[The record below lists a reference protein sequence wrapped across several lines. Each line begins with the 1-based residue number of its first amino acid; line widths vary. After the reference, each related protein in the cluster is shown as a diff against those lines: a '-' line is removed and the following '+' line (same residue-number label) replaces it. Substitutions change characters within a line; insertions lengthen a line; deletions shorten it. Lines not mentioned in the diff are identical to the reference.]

1 MGFDEEVDQLK
12 RELQTP
18 KLDAAG
24 RKQATVN
31 LTQKL
36 TEIIQ
41 SRRLEFV
48 AETGA
53 EPSISIRYKPTGDKL
68 ASVFVDDD
76 GGITFQSQVEDE
88 QASEDEDFEDAGY
101 FPPYVQYYDEAEF
114 LEEAPTLLKQGIAEY
129 ELDQEESVG

>member
-1 MGFDEEVDQLK
+1 MGFDEDIDQLK

-24 RKQATVN
+24 RKQATIN
-31 LTQKL
+31 LSQKL
-36 TEIIQ
+36 SEMIQ

-48 AETGA
+48 SETSA

-76 GGITFQSQVEDE
+76 GGVTFQAQAEED
-88 QASEDEDFEDAGY
+88 AGEDDDFEDAGY

-114 LEEAPTLLKQGIAEY
+114 LEEAPNLLKQGIAEY
-129 ELDQEESVG
+129 ELDQEEGQA